1 MARDFAK
8 RAPSPGQRSRNG
20 RGAARSAGNRRRS
33 SGRRSADTRPRATR
47 PGFHGPSFSAGVVLG
62 GLLVGLAWLAPEL
75 LRGDEVADAGDAQA
89 QEPARSAARPE
100 VTFTFD
106 DELRNSEVLSHPEDY
121 PALFTDPEEPAAI
134 EYVLQAASFRDVDDA
149 NALRASLM
157 LQALPARVSEVR
169 LDNGRWYRVTV
180 GPFSSRV
187 EAQRALTRLREEN
200 LGAVLHQ
207 RDAGG

>member
-8 RAPSPGQRSRNG
+8 RAPSQGQGG
-20 RGAARSAGNRRRS
+20 RKGRSASRASTNRRRS

-47 PGFHGPSFSAGVVLG
+47 RAFHGPSFSAGIVLG
-62 GLLVGLAWLAPEL
+62 GLLVALAWLAPEL
-75 LRGDEVADAGDAQA
+75 LRGGETPDPQA
-89 QEPARSAARPE
+89 TATAAPSGTASRPE

-121 PALFTDPEEPAAI
+121 PALFTNPEQPAEI
-134 EYVLQAASFRDVDDA
+134 EYLLQAASFRDVGDA
-149 NALRASLM
+149 NALRASLI

-180 GPFSSRV
+180 GPFTSRV

-200 LGAVLHQ
+200 LGAVLHK
-207 RDAGG
+207 RELDG